1 MLQEVSII
9 IEAVIAVIFMSI
21 ALKKKKTYGYAFALT
36 FLIYTMYDAAKLL
49 AVEIDSNTLSIAF
62 LLATVSAGLGAWKL
76 YKSK

>member
-1 MLQEVSII
+1 MIAAA
-9 IEAVIAVIFMSI
+9 AVGTQYQIMIVLA
-21 ALKKKKTYGYAFALT
+21 ATFALT